1 MHFSNSFFTWGMWRL
16 PLGKKKIKFVLQ
28 LQRVTVGKLDP
39 SQLFTQKTLKNRGD
53 GWIQSVHTQP
63 DFLWASCWNKPIWL
77 NGIQLWRVQSILI
90 PPSACTL
97 CSDDK
102 FQSVAWGIYFHSTS
116 LLPRLRKKAS
126 SPSLPVTLEVLHLL
140 YIWWNSMQQWKFTR
154 CCRKKQGKVKAQPRN
169 KKWVLFACT
178 FIDFWQPCYFQGQQ
192 KGKEFQSLNGWVI
205 YCPLLF
211 N

>member
-1 MHFSNSFFTWGMWRL
+1 MGHVVSAAWYKKDKVRTSDAKSDSGKAGSFPTVYTKNPKKLWGWVNS
-16 PLGKKKIKFVLQ
+16 ICAYAA
-28 LQRVTVGKLDP
+28 
-39 SQLFTQKTLKNRGD
+39 
-53 GWIQSVHTQP
+53 
-63 DFLWASCWNKPIWL
+63 DFLWASCWNKPVGL
-77 NGIQLWRVQSILI
+77 NGIHLRRMQCILI

-116 LLPRLRKKAS
+116 LFPRLRSKAS

-140 YIWWNSMQQWKFTR
+140 YIWWNSMRQWKFTR

-205 YCPLLF
+205 YYPLLF